1 MPALTLPTQRQ
12 HRDGIMHAGTIAAEQ
27 RFLLKIENN
36 LAALIHQLFPNG
48 CEQQLEIDMSV
59 KQSLR
64 HSLAC
69 LPPTGNNDET
79 PFQRLAHAL
88 SDIPF
93 IADTIVTK
101 YLNGISLRKQQQS
114 SKRHGVDVHYAEHCR
129 QVSLASALL
138 AVAHQT
144 QLLSVLQSNMLHIDS
159 KPIRCSHKRHCVL
172 RENWF
177 WPLYSENHEISFFF
191 SPSPSRSHLEKL
203 LERHY
208 SGSIIIQSKAAF
220 HSYRSAL
227 TSWHTESQADDIA
240 DKLWRFSGSEIGTEH
255 TGTFK
260 SLIANCML
268 HGLTPGDYLASAL
281 TLVKASPPWDT
292 RTPTPREYSDLL
304 SSSDASYREKTT

>member
-1 MPALTLPTQRQ
+1 MTVLTLATKR
-12 HRDGIMHAGTIAAEQ
+12 HRRDGIMHASAIAAEQ
-27 RFLLKIENN
+27 LYLLQVENN
-36 LAALIHQLFPNG
+36 LATLIHQLFPDG
-48 CEQQLEIDMSV
+48 YEQQLEIDMSV

-64 HSLAC
+64 RSLAC
-69 LPPTGNNDET
+69 LPPTGNNDAT
-79 PFQRLAHAL
+79 PFHRLAHAL

-101 YLNGISLRKQQQS
+101 YLSGISLRKQQQS
-114 SKRHGVDVHYAEHCR
+114 SNRHGVDVHYAEHCR
-129 QVSLASALL
+129 QVSVASALL

-159 KPIRCSHKRHCVL
+159 KPIRCGHKRHCVL
-172 RENWF
+172 SENWF

-208 SGSIIIQSKAAF
+208 SGRILMQSKAAF

-227 TSWHTESQADDIA
+227 TAWHTKSQADDIA

-268 HGLTPGDYLASAL
+268 QDLRPGDYLASAL
-281 TLVKASPPWDT
+281 TLVKASPSSDR

-304 SSSDASYREKTT
+304 SSGNAPYMEKTT